1 MCSGRGHLAGSCPKN
16 NGKGVYPN
24 GGSCKLC
31 GETAHLAKDCDLRKK
46 NGRFGTLP
54 LPVLGFYLVFGL
66 TNVQL
71 ADGSVALTLL
81 GTGREAGADED
92 DFHLIRR
99 RNMEIDRDEREHA
112 ESLRAVAAAGVVKA
126 SGRTSVKPK
135 KMVYF

>member
-1 MCSGRGHLAGSCPKN
+1 M
-16 NGKGVYPN
+16 
-24 GGSCKLC
+24 
-31 GETAHLAKDCDLRKK
+31 
-46 NGRFGTLP
+46 
-54 LPVLGFYLVFGL
+54 VFGL

-126 SGRTSVKPK
+126 SGRTLVKPK